1 MSFIILPKNATK
13 TAVLVEQNEPV
24 VINDSTPVEVNVQQ
38 PVSVDDNS
46 ASITVDTDDGPV
58 STSMYSED
66 LYRQLSLIDINN
78 QILKQ
83 LKIMNMQLS
92 LMTDTTLT
100 REDI

>member
-1 MSFIILPKNATK
+1 MSDKTTDNVRIKPTEKGETAWVATD
-13 TAVLVEQNEPV
+13 VVGGVHYPV
-24 VINDSTPVEVNVQQ
+24 YKLAYGQDGDAALLSHSSKL
-38 PVSVDDNS
+38 PVSDS
-46 ASITVDTDDGPV
+46 YTVDVLG
-58 STSMYSED
+58 
-66 LYRQLSLIDINN
+66 